1 MATKKTKLV
10 HKHKS
15 KRLLKKMLS
24 YKKTKKTQK
33 NNNNKKNK
41 NMKSYK
47 KSMSKVRS
55 KSKNLKVSKNIKHIK
70 HIKHINHINHKGGFA
85 NCNLATIKEPGFSV
99 DALGS
104 IAGINIPD
112 SRAAIF
118 RPNCNTSTPQAMAP

>member
-1 MATKKTKLV
+1 MPIKKTKLV

-55 KSKNLKVSKNIKHIK
+55 KSKNLKKSKN
-70 HIKHINHINHKGGFA
+70 IKHINHINHKGGFA

-99 DALGS
+99 GALGS